1 MDYPIAGN
9 DDAIRSVR
17 MVLATVGQVIT
28 QAQAEY
34 EAKYARRK
42 STEEAA
48 PQPPA
53 AEPAP
58 VRWLRQPLPRPRRR
72 PLRHQLFVRNAAL
85 AHAADAAFLLFAINY
100 QLSTFNYGLF
110 LWLKLLLPPVGK
122 LREMTNAG
130 MMDCKKALTEA
141 KGDMSAAVDIL
152 RKKGAATATSK
163 SVKEAR
169 EGVIAQYIA
178 PGGRLGVLVEVNC
191 QTDFV
196 ARNDM
201 FRAFADDVARRL
213 AADPN
218 TNFEADRIDMVAKI
232 RENIQI
238 PRHSRMEVSGNGMV
252 AAYIHT
258 GAKVGVLV
266 EVGAGKES
274 TVANDDFKQL
284 VKDITLQIAAGH
296 PYAVSRE
303 QVPAEVVAK
312 EREIAA
318 QSDRLKG
325 KPAQAI
331 EKIIQGMLE
340 KFYQTYCLVDQGFVK
355 KNSEISVKEHVG
367 SVAKQLGDEITIRRF
382 VRFQVGE
389 APAV

>member
-1 MDYPIAGN
+1 MAE
-9 DDAIRSVR
+9 
-17 MVLATVGQVIT
+17 IT
-28 QAQAEY
+28 
-34 EAKYARRK
+34 
-42 STEEAA
+42 
-48 PQPPA
+48 
-53 AEPAP
+53 
-58 VRWLRQPLPRPRRR
+58 
-72 PLRHQLFVRNAAL
+72 AAL
-85 AHAADAAFLLFAINY
+85 
-100 QLSTFNYGLF
+100 
-110 LWLKLLLPPVGK
+110 VGK

-130 MMDCKKALTEA
+130 MMDCKKALVES
-141 KGDMSAAVDIL
+141 KGDLSAAVDIL
-152 RKKGAATATSK
+152 RKKGAASATHQSTR
-163 SVKEAR
+163 EAR
-169 EGVIAQYIA
+169 EGVITQYIA

-201 FRAFADDVARRL
+201 FRAFADDVAKRL
-213 AADPN
+213 AADPK
-218 TNFEADRIDMVAKI
+218 TDFEADRVNLVAQI

-238 PRHSRMEVSGNGMV
+238 PRHARMEVSGNGLV

-274 TVANDDFKQL
+274 TVANEEFKQL

-303 QVPAEVVAK
+303 QVPAEVVEK

-325 KPAQAI
+325 KPAKAL
-331 EKIIQGMLE
+331 EKIIPGILE
-340 KFYQTYCLVDQGFVK
+340 KFYQSYCLVDQGFVK
-355 KNSEISVKEHVG
+355 KNSEVSVKEHVA
-367 SVAKQLGDEITIRRF
+367 SVAKQLGDDVTIRRF

-389 APAV
+389 APAA